1 MEEQILIDSI
11 YQSMQDSA
19 RQVRRSLGRT
29 SFATTREEALNQVEM
44 LQQAKQAAQQIY
56 WKTCTLPM
64 SSLTK
69 SAVNR
74 VSRLAV
80 SRLLLCKLNL
90 LIYLL
95 LLKIGTPPSRSA
107 PIFMLLRKLLLS
119 LPKIN

>member
-29 SFATTREEALNQVEM
+29 SFATTREQALNQVEM

-56 WKTCTLPM
+56 WKTCILPM

-74 VSRLAV
+74 GSRLAG
-80 SRLLLCKLNL
+80 SRLLF
-90 LIYLL
+90 I
-95 LLKIGTPPSRSA
+95 
-107 PIFMLLRKLLLS
+107 M
-119 LPKIN
+119 